1 MISRKRPLLDLGYLE
16 NLILH
21 GEEDSWTF
29 FTLNGCP
36 AELVMFMARL
46 SILASTF
53 EKVQTL
59 NAESPW
65 VTFSTVPVEAIIAEV
80 TQWTNPEGATAESI
94 AWTDDDPEKR
104 LNRFHCVEAWRN
116 AILLYAYRVFYRPQ
130 TTAGLRSITYLARV
144 VLDHVRCIPDT
155 DVVQKQTLLPV
166 FLAASETGDEST
178 RDFVRNFCGHW
189 TATARYSMFG
199 TVGTLLESIWASW
212 DVESRH
218 VHWWG
223 TIVENSDRESPGGE
237 KGLVSELLLG

>member
-53 EKVQTL
+53 EKVQAL
-59 NAESPW
+59 NEESPW

-94 AWTDDDPEKR
+94 AWTDDNPEKR

-116 AILLYAYRVFYRPQ
+116 AILLYAYRVFSRPQ

-199 TVGTLLESIWASW
+199 TVGTLLENIWAGW